1 MTAGEP
7 NEGQHITLMAFDAGD
22 EMPGPVRCS
31 ICKICSALVAVAHD
45 GVQRHLLDHDQAGQ
59 LGDG

>member
-1 MTAGEP
+1 MVGEP
-7 NEGQHITLMAFDAGD
+7 IEGQHITLMAFDAGD

-31 ICKICSALVAVAHD
+31 ICEICSALVAVAHE
-45 GVQRHLLDHDQAGQ
+45 GVLRHLLSHEQAGQ